1 MATPFVF
8 TLPPGGSDAV
18 AAGEGL
24 AALVPDTNGTAD
36 CRAKDVIDYFNRT
49 FAKPFRWT
57 YTGRPVTA
65 ETTKRPTTWKE
76 SWVSRHENGA
86 TLALVG

>member
-1 MATPFVF
+1 LSLYNF
-8 TLPPGGSDAV
+8 
-18 AAGEGL
+18 
-24 AALVPDTNGTAD
+24 
-36 CRAKDVIDYFNRT
+36 IDYFNRT

-57 YTGRPVTA
+57 YTGRPATA

-76 SWVSRHENGA
+76 NWASRREDGA